1 MSANLENSVAAI
13 GLEKG
18 SFHPNPKNGQCQRM
32 LRLPQNHAHFTCQQ
46 DNVQHQARLQQYVI
60 RALPDIQDGFRK
72 GREIT
77 DQIANICWIME
88 KTREFQ

>member
-32 LRLPQNHAHFTCQQ
+32 LRLPQNQW
-46 DNVQHQARLQQYVI
+46 L
-60 RALPDIQDGFRK
+60 
-72 GREIT
+72 
-77 DQIANICWIME
+77 
-88 KTREFQ
+88 